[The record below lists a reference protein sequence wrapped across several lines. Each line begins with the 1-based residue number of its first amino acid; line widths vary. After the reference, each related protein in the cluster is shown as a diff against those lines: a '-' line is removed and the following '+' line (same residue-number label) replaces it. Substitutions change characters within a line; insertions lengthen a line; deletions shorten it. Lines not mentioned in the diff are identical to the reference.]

1 MDEDLFLSVCV
12 SFLFSFAPSGF
23 VPFFYL
29 CLYTF
34 MSTLLFPCKK
44 TIILLL
50 DLRIKHKEKFP
61 EGFKASRRVSS
72 SLNISCQD
80 EGVLVL

>member
-1 MDEDLFLSVCV
+1 
-12 SFLFSFAPSGF
+12 
-23 VPFFYL
+23 
-29 CLYTF
+29 